1 MKKQLL
7 LLRQDKKKKI
17 NYTVSKATINKNK
30 VREITYYDQA
40 GNIKSVDS
48 IYYKTQNLEIYKSED
63 GNIEE
68 THYNENNH
76 KTYIKWTYPNGA
88 IDEKFYNYKDEK
100 LVEIIEKDPFD
111 TYRETLNYY
120 DGKLDEILSLD
131 EDGSIIMRRKF
142 IYNENG
148 TIAEVQRIQDDEIN
162 KSILYTYNETSQLIL
177 QEESKINRFTG
188 AIMPPERREYIYHK
202 NGILNEETWT
212 IYFDRDYTKLADQ
225 YITQY
230 NEMGLKTKEITKDFR
245 DGSEQIY
252 EYRYSMK

>member
-1 MKKQLL
+1 
-7 LLRQDKKKKI
+7 
-17 NYTVSKATINKNK
+17 
-30 VREITYYDQA
+30 
-40 GNIKSVDS
+40 
-48 IYYKTQNLEIYKSED
+48 
-63 GNIEE
+63 
-68 THYNENNH
+68 
-76 KTYIKWTYPNGA
+76 
-88 IDEKFYNYKDEK
+88 
-100 LVEIIEKDPFD
+100 
-111 TYRETLNYY
+111 
-120 DGKLDEILSLD
+120 
-131 EDGSIIMRRKF
+131 MRRKF